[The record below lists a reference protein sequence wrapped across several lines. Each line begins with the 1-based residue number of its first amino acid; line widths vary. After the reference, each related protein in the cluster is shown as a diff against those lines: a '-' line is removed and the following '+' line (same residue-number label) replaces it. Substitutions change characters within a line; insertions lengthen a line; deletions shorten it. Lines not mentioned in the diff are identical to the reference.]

1 MCSELETR
9 DVLDRYIAS
18 AFGLKLSKGRL
29 TEIDKKNYVL
39 TLDFALKVSMHIYL
53 YYCLLSFRSEL
64 SWGFGFYIPYVSA
77 IGTLGNTN

>member
-39 TLDFALKVSMHIYL
+39 TLDFALKVSMHH
-53 YYCLLSFRSEL
+53 
-64 SWGFGFYIPYVSA
+64 A
-77 IGTLGNTN
+77 IIILHIVFSLKVLI